1 MYTKESFFCCS
12 SHLSNIEKTT
22 ILNFQTSIMN
32 ELKNFSENFL
42 YEATVRYPGVFS
54 YCITSL
60 GSQILAL
67 LGEQNIKKTF
77 KKTK

>member
-1 MYTKESFFCCS
+1 M
-12 SHLSNIEKTT
+12 IA
-22 ILNFQTSIMN
+22 TSIMN

-54 YCITSL
+54 YRTTGL

-67 LGEQNIKKTF
+67 LGEQNIKKKHLKRRNTQF
-77 KKTK
+77 VISQT